1 MTTMEV
7 TNLTQGLTEA
17 AVKERL
23 DQGLSNDFKPE
34 SGRAYSKIIRE
45 NVLTFINV
53 VLFVLGIA
61 LVLIGRPMDALISVG
76 VLLFNSVIGAA
87 QEIRA
92 KRTLESIQL
101 LYQPKATVIRD
112 GQEQEISPSEI
123 VVDDLLVVRPGD
135 QILVDGSVVGDGL
148 LNVDE
153 SQLTGESD
161 LIRKQEGDEL
171 FSSSFCVTGGGLYR
185 AEKVGEASFANQLAA
200 QARESRRVLTPLQ
213 SQINLVIRIIL
224 LMVIYL
230 ELLIIGNDLVKAATL
245 PQEVEHATVIASI
258 VPTTLL
264 LTIAIAYGVGAVRV
278 ARFGALAQ
286 QANAMEAM
294 SNIDLL
300 CMDKTGT
307 LTTNQFNVHGLYP
320 IGIEEPE
327 FAQKLGVLTA
337 SETVQNKTTSA
348 IAAAYPAEAVET
360 AAEIPFSS
368 ALKWSAV
375 ALVGADHR
383 GIYALGAVEMLR
395 PYLGADGQDDSP
407 TWQKVQEQ
415 VSTWAGQGLRVLLA
429 ASHADPSL
437 LEDHGDESWLPED
450 MVPMGLISLEDELR
464 EDVEEI
470 LSTFRENGVDLKVI
484 SGDSPETVAA
494 LAKQVGFDD
503 DIKLVSGIELEQM
516 DDAQLAEA
524 AESGTIFGRITPQQ
538 KERLVDALRD
548 KGHFVAMMG
557 DGVNDV
563 LSLKKAS
570 LSIAMQSGSQ
580 ATRSVA
586 DIVLVKDS
594 FGSLAPAVAEGQRIV
609 NGMMDVLRLYMSR
622 ISITLL
628 LILSAMVIG
637 VFPVSLRQRP
647 LFTTF
652 TVAIPAVLLALWARP
667 GAQPKNS
674 SLGRELLH
682 FIVPPTITTSI
693 IGLVLFYGLLAVR
706 FDHSA
711 VTVTGDLLSAN
722 ADVIRVAQSAL
733 VSFLTITG
741 VFIIIFAEPPTEWW
755 TGADE
760 LSGDWK
766 PTILAIVT
774 LAVYFVILAL
784 PFSKSYFEVSPIP
797 WQDWAIVI
805 VASLIW
811 LFTTRYLWRKRVI
824 QGFLGI
830 ESYSN

>member
-1 MTTMEV
+1 MTILET
-7 TNLTQGLTEA
+7 TTPTQGLTASE
-17 AVKERL
+17 VKERQ
-23 DQGLSNDFKPE
+23 DQGLDNDFKPE
-34 SGRAYSKIIRE
+34 TSRTYGKIIRE

-76 VLLFNSVIGAA
+76 VLLFNSVIGAV

-92 KRTLESIQL
+92 KRTLEQIQL
-101 LYQPKATVIRD
+101 LYQPKARVIRD
-112 GQEQEISPSEI
+112 GKEQEIAPTEL
-123 VVDDLLVVRPGD
+123 VVDDIVLIGPGD
-135 QILVDGSVVGDGL
+135 QILVDGTVVGDGQM
-148 LNVDE
+148 NVDE

-161 LIRKQEGDEL
+161 LIRKQEGDQL
-171 FSSSFCVTGGGLYR
+171 FSGSFCVTGSGLFR
-185 AEKVGEASFANQLAA
+185 AEKVGKASFANQVAA

-213 SQINLVIRIIL
+213 NQINLIIRVIL

-230 ELLIIGNDLVKAATL
+230 ELLIIGNDLVQAVAL
-245 PQEVEHATVIASI
+245 PVEVEHATIIASI

-307 LTTNQFNVHGLYP
+307 LTTNQFHVHSLYP
-320 IGIEEPE
+320 IGIDEVE
-327 FAQKLGVLTA
+327 FAEKLGILAA
-337 SETVQNKTTSA
+337 SETVQNKTAGAISA
-348 IAAAYPAEAVET
+348 ACPAEAVEIVT
-360 AAEIPFSS
+360 EIPFSS

-375 ALVGADHR
+375 AFDTPEHR
-383 GIYALGAVEMLR
+383 GIYALGALEMLR
-395 PYLGADGQDDSP
+395 PYLSNDGQDDSP
-407 TWQKVQEQ
+407 TWQGIQKKA
-415 VSTWAGQGLRVLLA
+415 STWAGQGLRVLLA
-429 ASHADPSL
+429 AYHVDPSL
-437 LEDHGDESWLPED
+437 LKDLGDESRLPED

-464 EDVEEI
+464 QDVEEI
-470 LSTFRENGVDLKVI
+470 LSTFRDNGVDLKVI

-503 DIKLVSGIELEQM
+503 DIKLVSGIELEEM
-516 DDAQLAEA
+516 DAVQLAEA

-586 DIVLVKDS
+586 DIVLVEDS

-622 ISITLL
+622 ISITML

-667 GAQPKNS
+667 GARPKDS

-711 VTVTGDLLSAN
+711 VTVSSDILSVH
-722 ADVIRVAQSAL
+722 ADVIRVAQTAL
-733 VSFLTITG
+733 VSFLTIT
-741 VFIIIFAEPPTEWW
+741 
-755 TGADE
+755 
-760 LSGDWK
+760 
-766 PTILAIVT
+766 
-774 LAVYFVILAL
+774 
-784 PFSKSYFEVSPIP
+784 
-797 WQDWAIVI
+797 
-805 VASLIW
+805 
-811 LFTTRYLWRKRVI
+811 
-824 QGFLGI
+824 
-830 ESYSN
+830 